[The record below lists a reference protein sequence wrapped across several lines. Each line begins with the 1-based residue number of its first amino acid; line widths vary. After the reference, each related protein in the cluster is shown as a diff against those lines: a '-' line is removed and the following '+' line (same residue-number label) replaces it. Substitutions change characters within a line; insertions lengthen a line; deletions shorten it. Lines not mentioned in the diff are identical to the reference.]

1 MLTKPKRFVH
11 LPSPIEKSK
20 KGNEIR
26 DCNGDFM
33 KQKSFKLFRGKYC
46 EFKKRLYIC
55 RPNRERGTFKKKFFT
70 YWFKKQGMQKTLSI
84 IFEVNS

>member
-55 RPNRERGTFKKKFFT
+55 RPNRKKGTFKKKFFT

>member
-11 LPSPIEKSK
+11 LPSPIKELK

-26 DCNGDFM
+26 SCLDNF
-33 KQKSFKLFRGKYC
+33 KKLKSFKLFHGKYC

-55 RPNRERGTFKKKFFT
+55 RPNREKGTFKKKFFT

>member
-1 MLTKPKRFVH
+1 
-11 LPSPIEKSK
+11 
-20 KGNEIR
+20 
-26 DCNGDFM
+26 M

-55 RPNRERGTFKKKFFT
+55 RPNREKGTFKKKFFT

-84 IFEVNS
+84 ILELIARKQTQHYNGEFDPGSG